1 MAHSLDS
8 TKRCTQINT
17 DGRTRSSKKLIIQH

>member
-1 MAHSLDS
+1 MAHSLDF

-17 DGRTRSSKKLIIQH
+17 NGHTLSSKKLIIQH